1 MHAKI
6 VGVNVQNTAFR
17 NKYSRPPTKE
27 ETAKLM
33 TVGKPTDYGEG
44 PKNAKQK
51 QPNFRQPTKKK

>member
-1 MHAKI
+1 
-6 VGVNVQNTAFR
+6 
-17 NKYSRPPTKE
+17 
-27 ETAKLM
+27 M

>member
-17 NKYSRPPTKE
+17 NKYSRLPTKE

-33 TVGKPTDYGEG
+33 TVGKPTDYGENPKGAKPKG
-44 PKNAKQK
+44 PH
-51 QPNFRQPTKKK
+51 FRPPAKKK